1 MGDEVSV
8 SALPLV
14 VRLGGSCL
22 SPLVS
27 VLKKGKNIEVCQ
39 QNHLTTVKKVNFES
53 DTRMPIVRPPR
64 DLSKVKSVKKYK
76 TRNGEIVHEL
86 VVLFDYVRHFKN
98 NLIFVRSPFDLSLF
112 DLSFNQ
118 KAAGLSEPVLQGL
131 KEIFLKFDTDKASA
145 PFMYNFGRVHT
156 DVGFGI
162 KCQQTSNRLILVFQ
176 RMEF

>member
-53 DTRMPIVRPPR
+53 DTKGCR
-64 DLSKVKSVKKYK
+64 LSDRQE
-76 TRNGEIVHEL
+76 T
-86 VVLFDYVRHFKN
+86 
-98 NLIFVRSPFDLSLF
+98 SPKL
-112 DLSFNQ
+112 
-118 KAAGLSEPVLQGL
+118 
-131 KEIFLKFDTDKASA
+131 
-145 PFMYNFGRVHT
+145 RV
-156 DVGFGI
+156 
-162 KCQQTSNRLILVFQ
+162 
-176 RMEF
+176 

>member
-1 MGDEVSV
+1 
-8 SALPLV
+8 
-14 VRLGGSCL
+14 
-22 SPLVS
+22 
-27 VLKKGKNIEVCQ
+27 
-39 QNHLTTVKKVNFES
+39 
-53 DTRMPIVRPPR
+53 MPIVRPPR

-112 DLSFNQ
+112 DLGFNQ

-145 PFMYNFGRVHT
+145 PFQYNFGRVHN